1 MQIAAAN
8 ASWKTVLA
16 SPPRGSHILQIYDSD
31 AFLSAAVAHFAAEG
45 IKQGEAVFLTG
56 TREHICA
63 IDVRLH
69 ALGANPAEGQLR
81 CTDLEA
87 ALAAVPQT
95 KLEAAV
101 ADARFTGVRWWGE
114 ITSTLY
120 QRGEREAGLAAE
132 KDADEIARKHGVKI
146 LCPYLGDKYDPRAY
160 GDALM
165 RLCCLHSHVIPAE
178 DYARHRQ
185 AVNRA
190 IAEVVGD
197 IRGTLLQS
205 LNSWR
210 GLACDLPSSQAVL
223 FWLRETLPEKF
234 DAVLAKAR
242 AYGAEN
248 AEASA

>member
-1 MQIAAAN
+1 MQLAASN
-8 ASWKTVLA
+8 SSWKTVLA

-31 AFLSAAVAHFAAEG
+31 DFLSAAVAHFAAEG
-45 IKQGEAVFLTG
+45 IKQSEAVLLSG
-56 TREHICA
+56 SREHLAA
-63 IDVRLH
+63 IEARLRSLGVDV
-69 ALGANPAEGQLR
+69 ESGQLVR
-81 CTDLEA
+81 TGLHTALPHTAVDE
-87 ALAAVPQT
+87 ALADP
-95 KLEAAV
+95 
-101 ADARFTGVRWWGE
+101 RFTGVRWWGE
-114 ITSTLY
+114 ITRTLY

-132 KDADEIARKHGVKI
+132 KAADEIAKKQGVKI

-160 GDALM
+160 NETLLE
-165 RLCCLHSHVIPAE
+165 LCCLHSHVIPAE

-197 IRGTLLQS
+197 IKGTLLQS

-234 DAVLAKAR
+234 EAVLLRAR
-242 AYGAEN
+242 TYGAED
-248 AEASA
+248 AEHSA

>member
-1 MQIAAAN
+1 MQIAASN
-8 ASWKTVLA
+8 SSWKTVLA

-31 AFLSAAVAHFAAEG
+31 DFLSAAVAHFAAEG
-45 IKQGEAVFLTG
+45 LKQGEVALLTG
-56 TREHICA
+56 SREHLAA
-63 IDVRLH
+63 IERRLRG
-69 ALGANPAEGQLR
+69 LGVEAEHGQLV
-81 CTDLEA
+81 CTELQQALTGIPHSAVDE
-87 ALAAVPQT
+87 ALADP
-95 KLEAAV
+95 
-101 ADARFTGVRWWGE
+101 RFTGVRWWGE
-114 ITSTLY
+114 VTSTLY

-132 KDADEIARKHGVKI
+132 KAGDEIAKKHGVKI

-160 GDALM
+160 DDTLM
-165 RLCCLHSHVIPAE
+165 HLCSLHSHVIPAA

-234 DAVLAKAR
+234 EAVLARAR
-242 AYGAEN
+242 TYGAED
-248 AEASA
+248 AELST

>member
-1 MQIAAAN
+1 M
-8 ASWKTVLA
+8 LA

-31 AFLSAAVAHFAAEG
+31 DFLSAAVAHFAAEG
-45 IKQGEAVFLTG
+45 VKQGEAVLLTG
-56 TREHICA
+56 SREHLAA
-63 IDVRLH
+63 IDARLRSLGVDAESGQVVR
-69 ALGANPAEGQLR
+69 
-81 CTDLEA
+81 TDLQA
-87 ALAAVPQT
+87 ALPYTAVD
-95 KLEAAV
+95 EAV
-101 ADARFTGVRWWGE
+101 ADPRFTGVRCWGE
-114 ITSTLY
+114 ITRTLY

-132 KDADEIARKHGVKI
+132 KAADEITKKQGVKI

-160 GDALM
+160 NETLLD
-165 RLCCLHSHVIPAE
+165 LCCLHSHVIPAE

-197 IRGTLLQS
+197 IKGTLLQS

-234 DAVLAKAR
+234 EAVLLRAR
-242 AYGAEN
+242 AYGAED
-248 AEASA
+248 AEHSA